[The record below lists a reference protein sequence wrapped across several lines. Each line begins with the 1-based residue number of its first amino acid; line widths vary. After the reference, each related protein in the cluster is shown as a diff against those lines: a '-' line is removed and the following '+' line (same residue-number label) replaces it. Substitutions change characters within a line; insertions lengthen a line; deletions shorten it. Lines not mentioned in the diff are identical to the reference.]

1 MSVSARI
8 LIALVVALGA
18 AGGAVA
24 QTAYPTKPIRL
35 IVPFAAGGA
44 TDIIARLVGGA
55 IAEQVGQPVV
65 IENRTGAGGNIGTEA
80 IARAAPDGY
89 TIGICGA
96 STTIA
101 PAIGRTPYDV
111 PGDFTAIGTMTSG
124 DNILLVPAASPAKST
139 QELIALLK
147 QKGDR
152 ANYASAA
159 VGGST
164 HLATELFK
172 IETGTQAVH
181 IPFRGSAPALVELIA
196 GRVDLMFDNIPA
208 GLPHIRSGAIRALA
222 TTGPRR
228 NPALPDTPTLRE
240 LGINVEV
247 TSWTALCGPAG
258 LPRSVVDRLN
268 AEIGKALDRA
278 EVGSKLAEFGQAP
291 LKMAPDRLQER
302 LASEV
307 ARWKRVAEI
316 GRIKAE

>member
-1 MSVSARI
+1 MPRTLKVLAAM
-8 LIALVVALGA
+8 LAALMASPA
-18 AGGAVA
+18 WA
-24 QTAYPTKPIRL
+24 QAAYPTRPIRL

-55 IAEQVGQPVV
+55 VAEQVGQPVV
-65 IENRTGAGGNIGTEA
+65 IDNRTGAGGNIGTEA
-80 IARAAPDGY
+80 IARSAPDGY

-101 PAIGRTPYDV
+101 PAIAKTSYEV
-111 PGDFTAIGTMTSG
+111 PADFTAIGTMTSG
-124 DNILLVPAASPAKST
+124 DNILLVPAASPARTT

-172 IETGTQAVH
+172 IETGTSPVH
-181 IPFRGSAPALVELIA
+181 VAFRGSAPALVELIA

-208 GLPHIRSGAIRALA
+208 GLPHIKSGAIRVLA
-222 TTGPRR
+222 STGPRR
-228 NPALPDTPTLRE
+228 NAALPDTPTLRE

-258 LPRSVVDRLN
+258 VPKPIVERLN
-268 AEIGKALDRA
+268 AAIDKALDRA
-278 EVGSKLAEFGQAP
+278 EVRSKLADMGQAP
-291 LKMAPDRLQER
+291 LKMAPEQLQARLT
-302 LASEV
+302 SEV
-307 ARWKRVAEI
+307 SRWKRVAEI
-316 GRIKAE
+316 AKIKAE